1 MPRKVLRSY
10 TSPSAAGT
18 DSVVVVKG
26 GSGGGG
32 CGGNALIYTLAVAL
46 IVALIVMIVLIVV
59 YTQKND
65 NTSNN
70 YTKYVDVDILAQ
82 KSDEPVVLNGPLS
95 DVTYAHVHPGAVKQH
110 AGGVVPLPKEVQ
122 SGPEQL
128 VRPKMTTVLAENG
141 NGNGKKFKTLMPAD
155 LQALVNSADVH
166 VVAIVSKHCGA
177 CSALKRVLNDM
188 QDSSAVNVI
197 ESSDLSA
204 LPEALKS
211 ALKAEYVPQFFKVGK
226 NGSVVKG
233 KTGAMSEAALLA
245 YISE

>member
-18 DSVVVVKG
+18 DNVVVVKG

-70 YTKYVDVDILAQ
+70 DTKYVDVDILAQ
-82 KSDEPVVLNGPLS
+82 KTDTPVVLNGPLS
-95 DVTYAHVHPGAVKQH
+95 EVTYAHVHPGAVKQH
-110 AGGVVPLPKEVQ
+110 ANGVVPPVQ
-122 SGPEQL
+122 PGPEQL
-128 VRPKMTTVLAENG
+128 VRPKLTTNLAEHG
-141 NGNGKKFKTLMPAD
+141 NGNGKQFKTLTPAD

-166 VVAIVSKHCGA
+166 VVAVVSKHCGA
-177 CSALKRVLNDM
+177 CSALKRVLSGM

-197 ESSDLSA
+197 ETSDLSA
-204 LPEALKS
+204 LPEALKT